1 MVGASTI
8 GYRGD
13 VTSRTSAFNRRE
25 QAAWR
30 GFVSMQAGLR
40 SALAHELQQRFGLSE
55 PDYAV
60 LVELSEAPAG
70 GLRLR
75 DLGTRLS
82 WDKSR
87 LSKQIGRMAARGLVE
102 RRGHVTDGRGAV
114 AVLTETGRDALANAS
129 PLQNANVR
137 KWFIS
142 ALTPEQLDA
151 IMIHNPRR
159 IMSIEAGPQIRWSDN
174 LSSVQGAFGI
184 NRASCC
190 ADRSSSRVRN
200 STSSSRSA
208 VPPASM
214 AM

>member
-82 WDKSR
+82 WEKSR

-151 IMIHNPRR
+151 I
-159 IMSIEAGPQIRWSDN
+159 IEIAAAVSDKLAQPDPQRT
-174 LSSVQGAFGI
+174 
-184 NRASCC
+184 R
-190 ADRSSSRVRN
+190 
-200 STSSSRSA
+200 
-208 VPPASM
+208 
-214 AM
+214 